1 MTTPVVRLMQRL
13 SYPSRFAL
21 IGTVFAVALLYM
33 VYGLYRTNQD
43 NIDFSQKERVGVSYI
58 QPLQHLLGTLEQA
71 QDLAVRA
78 AQGEAAA
85 KAALPAA
92 QAQLEQGWNQLQSAH
107 ERYGGILQTDEAWK
121 TASAARGTLSRIGGA
136 PPPQVITSFDS
147 TADKLNALLGAA
159 SDNSNLTLDPDID
172 SYYLMDAATTK
183 LPALSNYI
191 GEALAWAAKSEAGQ
205 TLTPAERDR
214 LVELRP
220 LINGTLDGLN
230 SDLAKAL
237 AYNPSLKN
245 ALSAESQAL
254 AAFHQGQAAAI
265 DKAITGQTG
274 AALALSGMAAK
285 NAEISSR
292 FSDVTLKNLE
302 ALLQA
307 RIDRMQAQR
316 NLYIGIGLA
325 AMLLASFLFHQL
337 YLSITLQL
345 GGEPFYVQ
353 SVVEQLAAGQLGTR
367 IQLREQDSN
376 SLLAS
381 IGKMR
386 DQLRDTVTQLLDT
399 SREVNAAADQ
409 MAQSAQNVSHSSTRQ
424 TQAAASMAAAIEQL
438 STSLMV
444 SAEQSEQANQLSRAA
459 VSQSSEGN
467 AIIHNASASMDS
479 IVRDVS
485 SASETIGA
493 LGQQSESIAS
503 IVDVIRDVADQTNL
517 LALNAAIEAARAGE
531 QGRGF
536 AVVADEVRKLAE
548 RTAQSTTEISTI
560 VSDIQRTSQ
569 QAITNMQTGMSA
581 IMKGQENTRNAGASI
596 ASIRQ
601 CVDQV
606 LDSIH
611 QITQGLKEQ
620 SNASQSLAQNVESV
634 ARMSETNASAVEASA
649 QTAGELQS
657 VSQRLGQLAGR
668 FSV

>member
-285 NAEISSR
+285 NAEIGSR

-493 LGQQSESIAS
+493 RWAS
-503 IVDVIRDVADQTNL
+503 NR
-517 LALNAAIEAARAGE
+517 
-531 QGRGF
+531 
-536 AVVADEVRKLAE
+536 
-548 RTAQSTTEISTI
+548 SPSP
-560 VSDIQRTSQ
+560 
-569 QAITNMQTGMSA
+569 
-581 IMKGQENTRNAGASI
+581 AS
-596 ASIRQ
+596 S
-601 CVDQV
+601 
-606 LDSIH
+606 
-611 QITQGLKEQ
+611 
-620 SNASQSLAQNVESV
+620 
-634 ARMSETNASAVEASA
+634 M
-649 QTAGELQS
+649 
-657 VSQRLGQLAGR
+657 
-668 FSV
+668 

>member
-1 MTTPVVRLMQRL
+1 MTTPMVRLMQGL

-21 IGTVFAVALLYM
+21 IGAVFAAALLYM

-43 NIDFSQKERVGVSYI
+43 NIDFSQKERVGVAYI
-58 QPLQHLLGTLEQA
+58 QPLNRVLGALELA

-78 AQGEAAA
+78 AQGNAAA
-85 KAALPAA
+85 KAAQPEAVARLD
-92 QAQLEQGWNQLQSAH
+92 QAWTQLQNAH
-107 ERYGGILQTDEAWK
+107 AQSGGALQSEDAWK
-121 TASAARGTLSRIGGA
+121 TASAARAALAQLGSA
-136 PPPQVITSFDS
+136 PPDKIIAGFDNA
-147 TADKLNALLGAA
+147 ADKLNTLLGVA

-183 LPALSNYI
+183 LPTLANTI
-191 GEALAWAAKSEAGQ
+191 GEALAWAAKPETGQ
-205 TLTPAERDR
+205 ALTPAERDR

-220 LINGTLDGLN
+220 LISSALDGLN
-230 SDLAKAL
+230 SDLAKAQ
-237 AYNPSLKN
+237 AYNPAVKS
-245 ALSAESQAL
+245 ALDADNQQL
-254 AAFHQGQAAAI
+254 AAFHQLQVAAI
-265 DKAITGQTG
+265 DGAVAGKTG
-274 AALALSGMAAK
+274 ATLGVAGLAARSASV
-285 NAEISSR
+285 ITH
-292 FSDVTLKNLE
+292 FSDSALQNLDG
-302 ALLQA
+302 LLQA
-307 RIDRMQAQR
+307 RIGRMQGQR

-325 AMLLASFLFHQL
+325 TMLLASFLFHQL

-353 SVVEQLAAGQLGTR
+353 SVVEQLAAGQLGIQ
-367 IQLREQDSN
+367 IQLRAQDNS
-376 SLLAS
+376 SLLAA
-381 IGKMR
+381 IGLMR
-386 DQLRDTVTQLLDT
+386 NQLRETVVQLLDT

-409 MAQSAQNVSHSSTRQ
+409 MAQSAQNISHSSTQQ
-424 TQAAASMAAAIEQL
+424 TQSAASMAAAIEQL

-444 SAEQSEQANQLSRAA
+444 SAEQSEQANQLSRTA

-467 AIIHNASASMDS
+467 AIISEAGASMDS

-493 LGQQSESIAS
+493 LGKQSESIAS

-548 RTAQSTTEISTI
+548 RTAQSTTEISGI
-560 VSDIQRTSQ
+560 VSEIQHTSQ
-569 QAITNMQTGMSA
+569 QAIANMQTGMSA
-581 IMKGQENTRNAGASI
+581 IMQGQDNTRSAGASI
-596 ASIRQ
+596 ATIRQ

-611 QITQGLKEQ
+611 QISQALREQ
-620 SNASQSLAQNVESV
+620 SSTSQSLAQNVEDV

-649 QTAGELQS
+649 QTASELQA